1 MAKVTIKAECVTQNN
16 TPSGSNATFVV
27 KNNVAAAPGAP
38 GQPNR
43 LAVRRALSLSFD
55 DDTAR
60 QYQPGKT
67 YTITIE

>member
-1 MAKVTIKAECVTQNN
+1 MAKVTIKAECITQNN

-38 GQPNR
+38 GQPR
-43 LAVRRALSLSFD
+43 IAVKRAINLNFD